1 MKNQLLQ
8 KQAHTYDAAAFKRP
22 PMFFRP
28 GTLFP
33 ILCEDDLCGLTEK
46 FNDLKAKGI
55 GRVAPWLIPA
65 SRYAKYTGST
75 LGIDYDTPEYW
86 QALKTIQAAAEAS
99 GLSVIMHDESGWPS
113 GQAGGKILE
122 QGGNDWIRH
131 TLQPTASNPINAE
144 PLEKGSINP
153 DTPQPDLLNPDVGS
167 AVVELV
173 LNKHKEQ
180 LGGSLPECMPWVY
193 ADEPT
198 FGGIGHD
205 PIKEFIW
212 TEGLEQRFAKRYG
225 YRIEPFLSELTD
237 GSLEALSPETA
248 QARVDYFDLLAELF
262 ETNYLKPIFEWCER
276 NQVACGGHLLLEHD
290 PRRFMEGG
298 YGHLLRSFRHFHI
311 PGIDSIF
318 QESHPHKN
326 SHHFPKY
333 ASSIARQTG
342 RLCSSMPFGAS
353 SCAVTPGIFKW
364 TIDHELVRGINL
376 FLPWGYSP
384 NDDIHYQWSRPV
396 FGHFG
401 PLWQHMDIAY
411 LYTARMSYLLSRGT
425 PDCRTALYFDMRS
438 IWAGEPWQTQ
448 AIEAQEAIAQT
459 LLETQHDFD
468 FVDDLALKEASFSS
482 DGELVVGK
490 MSYDT
495 LIIPPTDW
503 MEPAAQEVVQQFI
516 AAGGTVLSDSTPDR
530 PLLRTTSPQPML
542 RVCKRNV
549 SGESIYF
556 LVNEGNDPIDT
567 TALFA
572 ETKLPEQLVAE
583 SGECLPTYAEQQNG
597 TVHMPLS
604 LAPWESRIVRFTEA
618 ATSSPKISQST
629 QQQLDKWTS
638 KIVEQTVIQEDKITT
653 LTPEDNDFEAS
664 AHTDWCESIGNDFTG
679 TVRYQ
684 TRFNLTADERQQSWT
699 IDLGDVKSAC
709 SVSLNGVLLGRKL
722 WAPFSFKLPGEALA
736 ESNVLEVDVSNTLSN
751 LFTSTEYLSQVDSIY
766 SEEGARYVRILE
778 TWEKETR
785 PSGLF
790 GPVQLIRAT

>member
-1 MKNQLLQ
+1 MKTLIHN
-8 KQAHTYDAAAFKRP
+8 KQSNDFDADAFKNP
-22 PMFFRP
+22 EHFFRP
-28 GTLFP
+28 GVLFP
-33 ILCEDDLCGLTEK
+33 ILCEADLSGLVDR
-46 FNDLKAKGI
+46 FNDLKAKGA

-65 SRYAKYTGST
+65 ARYEKYTGST
-75 LGIDYDTPEYW
+75 LGIDYDSPEYW
-86 QALKTIQAAAEAS
+86 QALKTIQAAAEVT
-99 GLSVIMHDESGWPS
+99 GMSVILHDESGWPS
-113 GQAGGKILE
+113 GQAGGKVLE
-122 QGGNDWIRH
+122 QGGSDWMRH
-131 TLQPTASNPINAE
+131 TLQPTAANPLNAE
-144 PLEKGSINP
+144 PLEKGSISP
-153 DTPQPDLLNPDVGS
+153 DTPQPDLLNPEVGA
-167 AVVELV
+167 AVLELV
-173 LNKHKEQ
+173 HKKHQEQ
-180 LGGSLPECMPWVY
+180 LGGSIPECMPWVY

-212 TEGLEQRFAKRYG
+212 TEGLETRFAERYG
-225 YRIEPFLSELTD
+225 YRIEPFLKELTD
-237 GSLEALSPETA
+237 DSRNMLPPETA

-276 NQVACGGHLLLEHD
+276 NQVASGGHLLLEHD

-298 YGHLLRSFRHFHI
+298 YGHLLRSFRQFHI

-326 SHHFPKY
+326 SHYFPKY

-353 SCAVTPGIFKW
+353 SCAVTPAIFKW

-384 NDDIHYQWSRPV
+384 NNDIHYQWSRPV

-411 LYTARMSYLLSRGT
+411 HYTARMSYLLSRGT

-438 IWAGEPWQTQ
+438 IWAGEPWQSRT
-448 AIEAQEAIAQT
+448 IEAQEAIAQT

-468 FVDDLALKEASFSS
+468 FVDDLALKEATLSS
-482 DGELVVGK
+482 DGELLVGN
-490 MSYDT
+490 MHYHT
-495 LIIPPTDW
+495 LIIPPSDW
-503 MEPAAQEVVQQFI
+503 MEPEAQATVKQFI
-516 AAGGTVLSDSTPDR
+516 AAGGTVLSDGTPDA
-530 PLLRTTSPQPML
+530 PLLRTASPQPML
-542 RVCKRNV
+542 RVCKRNCL
-549 SGESIYF
+549 GESIYF

-567 TALFA
+567 TALFS
-572 ETKLPEQLVAE
+572 ETNLPEQLVAE
-583 SGECLPTYAEQQNG
+583 SGECIPTYAEQQNG
-597 TVHMPLS
+597 TVNMPLS

-618 ATSSPKISQST
+618 ATSSPKTSQSI
-629 QQQLDKWTS
+629 QRQLDQWTS
-638 KIVEQTVIQEDKITT
+638 KTVEQTVIQEDKITT
-653 LTPEDNDFEAS
+653 LTSEANDFQAS
-664 AHTDWCESIGNDFTG
+664 ALTDWCESIDDDLTG

-684 TRFNLTADERQQSWT
+684 TRFKLTADERQQRWT

-709 SVSLNGVLLGRKL
+709 SASLNGVPLGRKL
-722 WAPFSFKLPGEALA
+722 WAPFSFELPAETLA
-736 ESNVLEVDVSNTLSN
+736 ETNVLEVDVSNTLSN
-751 LFTSTEYLSQVDSIY
+751 LFTSKEYLSRVDSIY

-790 GPVQLIRAT
+790 GPVQLIRIR